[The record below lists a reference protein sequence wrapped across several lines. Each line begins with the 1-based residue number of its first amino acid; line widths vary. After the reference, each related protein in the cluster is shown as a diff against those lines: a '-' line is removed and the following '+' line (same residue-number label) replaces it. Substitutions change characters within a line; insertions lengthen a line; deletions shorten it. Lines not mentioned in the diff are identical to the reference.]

1 MVQKAPYQSNDN
13 QIRLRLTSF
22 RNILSCCLLLSINLN
37 LFGQEIGGIKSQYS
51 SSWNEFIV
59 GNIKQLNLTE
69 DDSIKIAQLIGEK
82 IDDRNVNRH
91 KSGFIKFREFS
102 EIKNT
107 NIIHAEENYFLIA
120 AKDQYQQHWALTL
133 SAEGKPIEGF
143 LLSSELYYTGYDF
156 HEFEAR
162 RYSPSIPYSFDPI
175 KQRFE
180 FSSIFKVIIPDEH
193 STLIDIDFHL
203 DETTNKRYVQ
213 VNQNGHFENVK
224 FVDSESNYV
233 LLDEFEIHSSF
244 FQQNTGSKIAE
255 ISERE
260 SLDTVKIFFD
270 LDQTMNLLRNDAFS
284 QNLTLRFISKEP
296 GTFSLFQRYKGGI
309 GISGDGDFCDIE
321 EPDFTSEWRALEM
334 SYDIVDLYKY
344 TEEEQAWNPNI
355 SIEDFKE
362 LVRKECGDY
371 HYSFVEYIQA
381 EEQIKSFCLVE
392 NITLKVVFSPTD
404 GDDRVT
410 KYLIFIL
417 ANSC

>member
-1 MVQKAPYQSNDN
+1 M
-13 QIRLRLTSF
+13 
-22 RNILSCCLLLSINLN
+22 
-37 LFGQEIGGIKSQYS
+37 
-51 SSWNEFIV
+51 
-59 GNIKQLNLTE
+59 
-69 DDSIKIAQLIGEK
+69 
-82 IDDRNVNRH
+82 
-91 KSGFIKFREFS
+91 
-102 EIKNT
+102 
-107 NIIHAEENYFLIA
+107 
-120 AKDQYQQHWALTL
+120 
-133 SAEGKPIEGF
+133 
-143 LLSSELYYTGYDF
+143 
-156 HEFEAR
+156 
-162 RYSPSIPYSFDPI
+162 
-175 KQRFE
+175 
-180 FSSIFKVIIPDEH
+180 IIPDEH